1 MGGEKRVLITRAV
14 EEVISET
21 YTAEAAITLSHLAKL
36 SKVSCHES
44 VGGIFFKKFRTHFQF
59 VRYQNREQNIYK
71 NPWNLYCGSLKE
83 NTNIK
88 TQLGRRNFGR

>member
-1 MGGEKRVLITRAV
+1 MSFLRDTQEEGSCGVRVGGEKRVLITRAV

-44 VGGIFFKKFRTHFQF
+44 VGGIFFLNLELIFNLFATKTG
-59 VRYQNREQNIYK
+59 NRIY
-71 NPWNLYCGSLKE
+71 
-83 NTNIK
+83 IK
-88 TQLGRRNFGR
+88 IPGTYIVEV